1 MSRYPNGVRKKF
13 KRPPSKE
20 RDTELFNLL
29 RLMRGLKTTEIAK
42 DAGLAHSTV
51 SKLRCRTTRWPR
63 WSTARAIAEACGYR
77 MEFVPADDGDRDERR
92 RNANEARVH

>member
-1 MSRYPNGVRKKF
+1 MSRYANGVRKKW
-13 KRPPSKE
+13 KRPQNKE
-20 RDTELFNLL
+20 RDTEVFQLL

-77 MEFVPADDGDRDERR
+77 MEFVLADEERTDRQR
-92 RNANEARVH
+92 AAAEARVH